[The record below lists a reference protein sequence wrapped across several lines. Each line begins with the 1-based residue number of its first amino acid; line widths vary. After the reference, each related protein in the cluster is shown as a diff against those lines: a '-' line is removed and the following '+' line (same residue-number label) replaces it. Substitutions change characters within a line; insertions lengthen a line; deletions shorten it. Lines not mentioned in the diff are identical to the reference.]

1 MAVAP
6 RRRQLSNL
14 EGRRLILHAQGFRRR
29 PAKPTLTDVR
39 RVAQRVGAIR
49 IDSINVIVRSHC
61 LVPYSRLGPYPM
73 EALQTL
79 AYERG
84 VLFEGSARGTSF
96 MPVHLYPLLRYRMA
110 AEQAAGAQG
119 PRGERLHDA
128 YLEHVYQDVAARGP
142 LMARELLEPGE
153 SRGKWW
159 GWSDGKIALEH
170 LLSCGRLAVAGRENF
185 NRLYDLAER
194 VIPGE
199 ALDAPAP
206 DEGESVKQLLVLAAQ
221 SLGVAAGLEL
231 VFYFD
236 VRGVPTITA
245 DGRRK
250 YRRFPWKQILAE
262 LVEEGRLIEVDV
274 EDWPTLGY
282 MVPGTRVPPAVH
294 VRALLSPFDS
304 MMWGMADVA
313 FDFGQPLA
321 QQLYVPADRR
331 IFGYYVLP
339 FVLGEAF
346 VGRCDLKADRK
357 AHKLQ
362 VQSAYVESGQSRT
375 HVAHELAAE
384 LRDLRAWL
392 GLDGIEVA
400 DQGDLAPAL
409 RKALRGRTKL

>member
-1 MAVAP
+1 MAK
-6 RRRQLSNL
+6 RRQLSNL
-14 EGRRLILHAQGFRRR
+14 DARRLILSAQGLRQR
-29 PAKPTLTDVR
+29 PAKPTLADVR
-39 RVAQRVGAIR
+39 RIAEKVGAIR
-49 IDSINVIVRSHC
+49 IDSINVLVRSHF
-61 LVPYSRLGPYPM
+61 LAPYSRLGPYAM
-73 EALQTL
+73 DALDTL

-84 VLFEGSARGTSF
+84 ALFEGSARGTSF
-96 MPVHLYPLLRYRMA
+96 MPVQLYPLLRYRMA

-119 PRGERLHDA
+119 PRGERLHDT

-194 VIPGE
+194 VIPAT

-206 DEGESVKQLLVLAAQ
+206 DEDEAVKQLLVLAAKA
-221 SLGVAAGLEL
+221 LGVAVGLDL
-231 VFYFD
+231 VLYFD
-236 VRGVPTITA
+236 VRGVPTLMA

-250 YRRFPWKQILAE
+250 YRRFPWKQILTE
-262 LVEEGRLIEVDV
+262 LVEDGRLIEVDV
-274 EDWPTLGY
+274 EDWPATGY
-282 MVPGTRVPPAVH
+282 MVPGTRMPPAVH

-304 MMWGMADVA
+304 MMWGIADVA

-339 FVLGEAF
+339 FVLDEVF

-357 AHKLQ
+357 ARTLQ
-362 VQSAYVESGQSRT
+362 VQSAYVESGQKRA
-375 HVAHELAAE
+375 HVAQEMAAE
-384 LRDLRAWL
+384 LRDLQTWL
-392 GLDGIEVA
+392 DLDGIDVA
-400 DQGDLAPAL
+400 DKGELAPAL
-409 RKALRGRTKL
+409 RKALRS